1 MRTRLRLKNRRGA
14 SAIILVLMIP
24 VVVGMVALTI
34 DIGRLALERQKL
46 SNLCDACAKAGGLDL
61 PTSASSDIN
70 ADLAAAE
77 TAAMEYARQNGMEP
91 GDIGFTA
98 DADKEGNGYALLVT
112 AKEDVPMSFARVFG
126 IDTKPV
132 QASAKVRREGTPIN
146 EETKFVPLAV
156 DRKAFSFGLEAS
168 LALSPCAKQHFWRIS
183 IPNTTNA
190 DFEAMLRDG
199 VQNMIGVGDT
209 VELDPD
215 TGAVAAQIQGAVNNL
230 IAQAQAN
237 SAYLQDDILN
247 HSSTNPRIIQ
257 VPMVET
263 VEDDGNYS
271 DKKQSKVI
279 GFASLWLTGASQH
292 ELRGYFVA
300 QNTST
305 GRTNPSRPPGQD
317 FQTRGVPLVQ

>member
-1 MRTRLRLKNRRGA
+1 MRTRSRLKNRRGA

-24 VVVGMVALTI
+24 VVVGMVALTV

-46 SNLCDACAKAGGLDL
+46 SNMCDACAKAGGLDL
-61 PTSASSDIN
+61 PTAVSEDVT
-70 ADLAAAE
+70 ADLERAEEAAR
-77 TAAMEYARQNGMEP
+77 EYAKQNGASN
-91 GDIGFTA
+91 GVIKFTPA
-98 DADKEGNGYALLVT
+98 AQQDGAGYALVVR
-112 AKEDVPMSFARVFG
+112 AEEQVPMSFARIFG
-126 IDTKPV
+126 INTEPV
-132 QASAKVRREGTPIN
+132 QATAKVRREGAPIN

-183 IPNTTNA
+183 IPSTTNA

-199 VQNMIGVGDT
+199 VGNMVGVGDT
-209 VELDPD
+209 VTLDPD
-215 TGAVAAQIQGAVNNL
+215 TGAVAAQIQSAVNNL
-230 IAQAQAN
+230 IAQAQSN
-237 SAYLQDDILN
+237 SAYLQDDILK

-263 VEDDGNYS
+263 VES
-271 DKKQSKVI
+271 DNMTAIKESRVI
-279 GFASLWLTGASQH
+279 GFASLWLTGADQH

-305 GRTNPSRPPGQD
+305 GRSNPGRPAGQD

>member
-1 MRTRLRLKNRRGA
+1 MRARFKMKKRRGA

-24 VVVGMVALTI
+24 VVVGMVALTV

-61 PTSASSDIN
+61 PTSASSDVN
-70 ADLAAAE
+70 GDLGRAE
-77 TAAMEYARQNGMEP
+77 SSAVEYARQNGINP
-91 GDIGFTA
+91 GDVSFDATA
-98 DADKEGNGYALLVT
+98 QGDGSGYALLVT
-112 AKEDVPMSFARVFG
+112 AHEEVPMSFARIFG
-126 IDTKPV
+126 IDTRPV
-132 QASAKVRREGTPIN
+132 SATAKVRREGSPIN

-168 LALSPCAKQHFWRIS
+168 LALTPCAKQHFWRIS

-209 VELDPD
+209 VNLDPD
-215 TGAVAAQIQGAVNNL
+215 TGAVAAQIQSAVNSL

-237 SAYLQDDILN
+237 SAYLEDDILH

-263 VEDDGNYS
+263 VESTDLAVAQ
-271 DKKQSKVI
+271 QSRVI

-292 ELRGYFVA
+292 ELKGYFVA

-305 GRTNPSRPPGQD
+305 GRSNPGRPAGQD

>member
-1 MRTRLRLKNRRGA
+1 
-14 SAIILVLMIP
+14 
-24 VVVGMVALTI
+24 MVALTV
-34 DIGRLALERQKL
+34 DVGRLTLERQKL
-46 SNLCDACAKAGGLDL
+46 SNVCDACAKAGGIDL
-61 PTSASSDIN
+61 PTAASANVN
-70 ADLAAAE
+70 ADLEQAE
-77 TAAMEYARQNGMEP
+77 ASAESYAKQNGV
-91 GDIGFTA
+91 DINKLGFKA
-98 DADKEGNGYALLVT
+98 QALPEGGGYALLVS
-112 AKEDVPMSFARVFG
+112 AKEDVPMSFARIFG

-132 QASAKVRREGTPIN
+132 QASAKVRREGVPIN

-156 DRKAFSFGLEAS
+156 DRQAFSFGLEAD

-183 IPNTTNA
+183 IPSTTNA

-199 VQNMIGVGDT
+199 VQNKIGVGDT
-209 VELDPD
+209 VTLDPD
-215 TGAVAAQIQGAVNNL
+215 TGAVAAQIETAVNSL

-237 SAYLQDDILN
+237 SAYLQDTILN

-263 VEDDGNYS
+263 S
-271 DKKQSKVI
+271 DSTNLGEVQQRKVI

-292 ELRGYFVA
+292 ELKGYFVA

-305 GRTNPSRPPGQD
+305 GRSNPGRPAGED

>member
-1 MRTRLRLKNRRGA
+1 MRARLKLKNRRGA

-24 VVVGMVALTI
+24 VVVGMVALTV
-34 DIGRLALERQKL
+34 DIGRLAMERQKL
-46 SNLCDACAKAGGLDL
+46 TNLCDACAKAGGLDL
-61 PTSASSDIN
+61 PTEASSDVN
-70 ADLAAAE
+70 GDLARAE
-77 TAAMEYARQNGMEP
+77 ASAIEYVRQNGASP
-91 GDIGFTA
+91 SDVGFNA
-98 DADKEGNGYALLVT
+98 DATSDGSGYSLLVT
-112 AKEDVPMSFARVFG
+112 AKEDVPMSFARIFG

-132 QASAKVRREGTPIN
+132 HATAKVRREGSPIN

-199 VQNMIGVGDT
+199 VQNMVGVGDT
-209 VELDPD
+209 VNLDPD
-215 TGAVAAQIQGAVNNL
+215 TGAVAAQIQSAVNSL

-237 SAYLQDDILN
+237 SAFLEDDILH
-247 HSSTNPRIIQ
+247 HSSNNPRIIQ

-263 VEDDGNYS
+263 VDADEYTS
-271 DKKQSKVI
+271 AKQSKII
-279 GFASLWLTGASQH
+279 GFASLWLTGANQH
-292 ELRGYFVA
+292 ELKGYFVA

-305 GRTNPSRPPGQD
+305 GRSNPGRPAGQD
-317 FQTRGVPLVQ
+317 FQTRGVPLVE

>member
-1 MRTRLRLKNRRGA
+1 VRARFRLKNRRGA
-14 SAIILVLMIP
+14 SAIILVMMIP

-70 ADLAAAE
+70 MDLQRAEEAAL
-77 TAAMEYARQNGMEP
+77 EYARQNGL
-91 GDIGFTA
+91 DAAQVRFAA
-98 DADKEGNGYALLVT
+98 DANQDGNGYALLVN
-112 AKEDVPMSFARVFG
+112 AKEDVPMSFARIFG
-126 IDTKPV
+126 IDTRPV
-132 QASAKVRREGTPIN
+132 QATAKVRREGTPIN

-168 LALSPCAKQHFWRIS
+168 LALTPCAKQHFWRIS

-209 VELDPD
+209 VNLDPD
-215 TGAVAAQIQGAVNNL
+215 TGAVAAQIEHAVNSL

-263 VEDDGNYS
+263 VETDDYS
-271 DKKQSKVI
+271 QEVQSRVI
-279 GFASLWLTGASQH
+279 GFASLWLTGASQR
-292 ELRGYFVA
+292 ELKGYFVA

-305 GRTNPSRPPGQD
+305 GRTNPGRPAGED